1 MDEWTRVGVNDGRVK
16 HIMNVPILGDEEDQ
30 RGAQSYYGRCAFL
43 RYRDPCVFP
52 WSLHTAGGLKA
63 GARGGKARD
72 SSHGNMVRIPHR
84 GSLTRSECEDEHL
97 WSRFYVYPTVGV
109 PPTPHTHT
117 HTHTH
122 THAPLPPP
130 LDIP

>member
-1 MDEWTRVGVNDGRVK
+1 
-16 HIMNVPILGDEEDQ
+16 MNVPILGDEEDQ

-97 WSRFYVYPTVGV
+97 WSRFYFYPTVGV
-109 PPTPHTHT
+109 PYTHTHTLTHT
-117 HTHTH
+117 HTHMLLHPHPWTS
-122 THAPLPPP
+122 
-130 LDIP
+130 LDTTPARSDCGA